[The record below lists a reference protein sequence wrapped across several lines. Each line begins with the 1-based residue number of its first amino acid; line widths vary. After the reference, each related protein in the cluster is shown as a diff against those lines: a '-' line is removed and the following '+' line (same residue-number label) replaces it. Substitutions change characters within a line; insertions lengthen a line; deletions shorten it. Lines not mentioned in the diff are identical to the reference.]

1 MSISKIRFFRDS
13 PSRCLLFSSSAN
25 SAPSMRYFL
34 RKRIPPFTR
43 VLLIES
49 GNRELFEELLRGF
62 YDLHPGM
69 RADLITCYEG
79 APSTFRTGAGKVYR
93 VTDHP
98 TAAHRKRLY
107 QELAANRYAVAG
119 MICSNE
125 PIMTKWKWV
134 LAARLPAKVFI
145 LNENGDYFWLD
156 RGHLSNIRNFVLV
169 RAGLT
174 GSGAVRTLARL
185 VSFPFTLLYLIL
197 YALTVHLRRKLRT
210 L

>member
-1 MSISKIRFFRDS
+1 
-13 PSRCLLFSSSAN
+13 
-25 SAPSMRYFL
+25 MRYFL

-49 GNRELFEELLRGF
+49 GNRDLFEELLRGL
-62 YDLHPGM
+62 YDIHPGM
-69 RADLITCYEG
+69 HADLVTCYEG
-79 APSTFRTGAGKVYR
+79 VPSTFRTDAGQVYR
-93 VTDHP
+93 VTGYP

-119 MICSNE
+119 IICSNQ
-125 PIMTKWKWV
+125 PIMTKWKWM

-156 RGHLSNIRNFVLV
+156 RGHLANIRNFVLT

-185 VSFPFTLLYLIL
+185 VSFPYTLLYLIL

>member
-1 MSISKIRFFRDS
+1 
-13 PSRCLLFSSSAN
+13 
-25 SAPSMRYFL
+25 MRYYVS
-34 RKRIPPFTR
+34 KRIPPFTR

-49 GNRELFEELLRGF
+49 GSRDLFEELLRGL
-62 YDLHPGM
+62 YDIHPGM
-69 RADLITCYEG
+69 RADLVTCYEG
-79 APSTFRTGAGKVYR
+79 APSTFRTDAGQVYR
-93 VTDHP
+93 VTDYP

-107 QELAANRYAVAG
+107 AELAANHYAVAG
-119 MICSNE
+119 VICSNQ